1 MAYEERQA
9 EHSRVVVETPTARRE
24 EVHSEA
30 VHYPERSGVSGAALA
45 AIVVGVIALA
55 AIIILFVMNQQ
66 QNNLNDNAAA
76 QQPPQTIVQQ
86 PAQQPPVI
94 VQQPAPATQPAP
106 VIING
111 QPAPAT
117 SGGATSSAPTG
128 PDDSTVQAAVDK
140 KLSDDPS
147 LSALGIT
154 ATVLNGKVTL
164 MGSVHS
170 QAEKNQVERAVHNV
184 KGVKSVDNQISVS
197 DSRRAYRVPGRW

>member
-30 VHYPERSGVSGAALA
+30 VRYPERSGVSGAALA

-76 QQPPQTIVQQ
+76 QQQPPQTIVQQ

-94 VQQPAPATQPAP
+94 VQQPAPAAQPAP

-140 KLSDDPS
+140 KLSDDPN

-170 QAEKNQVERAVHNV
+170 QAEKNQVERAVRNV

-197 DSRRAYRVPGRW
+197 D

>member
-1 MAYEERQA
+1 MAYDEQQA
-9 EHSRVVVETPTARRE
+9 EHRRIVVETPNARRE

-30 VHYPERSGVSGAALA
+30 VRYPDRSGGVSGAALA
-45 AIVVGVIALA
+45 AIVIGVIALA

-66 QNNLNDNAAA
+66 QNAVNANSTAQ

-86 PAQQPPVI
+86 PAQQQPPVI

-117 SGGATSSAPTG
+117 TSGGTTANV
-128 PDDSTVQAAVDK
+128 PDDSTIQAAVDK
-140 KLSDDPS
+140 KLSNDPQLSS
-147 LSALGIT
+147 LGVT
-154 ATVLNGKVTL
+154 ATVTNGKVTL
-164 MGSVHS
+164 IGMVHS
-170 QAEKNQVERAVHNV
+170 QAEKSQVERAVKAV

-197 DSRRAYRVPGRW
+197 D